1 MSIIIANI
9 SSFFISLMLLPLVIK
24 VSKSIN
30 LLDNP
35 DIRKTH
41 AVSTPVLGGVA
52 ILIGF
57 IIALLFSVSFVELIQ
72 LKYLLFGIMI
82 IFFMGVR
89 DDISGLLARHK
100 LFAQVFAAFLV
111 VGFSDIRLDGFYGI
125 MGIGEMPGWF
135 TFLFSI
141 FVIVALTNSFNL
153 IDGIDGL
160 AGSVGL
166 LILLFFGIVFYLNGD
181 EAFAALCASLA
192 GATFAFL
199 FFNWHPA
206 RIFMGDTGSMVIGFV
221 VSTCAI
227 QFINLLPSTYS
238 GIFGIKSTVALATAA
253 LILPILDTTRVFII
267 RFWHGQNPLDPDR
280 GHLHHEL
287 LRLGFS
293 DRQVTIT
300 LLLFNFTVLLGTLSL
315 NTYFGN
321 GILILIISVFCCCL
335 VLGLELRL
343 IKLRNEKAMT
353 KSNGNSDL
361 YISKSA

>member
-1 MSIIIANI
+1 MSIIIATV
-9 SSFFISLMLLPLVIK
+9 SSFFITLMLLPLVIK

-35 DIRKTH
+35 DIRKAH
-41 AVSTPVLGGVA
+41 SVSTPVLGGVA
-52 ILIGF
+52 ILFGF
-57 IIALLFSVSFVELIQ
+57 IIALLFSISFVELIQ
-72 LKYLLFGIMI
+72 LKYLLFGILV
-82 IFFMGVR
+82 IFFMGIR
-89 DDISGLLARHK
+89 DDISVLIAKHK

-111 VGFSDIRLDGFYGI
+111 VQFSDIQLDGFYGI
-125 MGIGEMPGWF
+125 MGVSEMPAWF
-135 TFLFSI
+135 TFLFSV
-141 FVIVALTNSFNL
+141 FVLVALTNSFNL

-166 LILLFFGIVFYLNGD
+166 LILTFFGIVFYLNGD
-181 EAFAALCASLA
+181 GAFAALSASLA

-206 RIFMGDTGSMVIGFV
+206 KIFMGDTGSMLIGFV

-227 QFINLLPSTYS
+227 QFINISPSSYF
-238 GIFGIKSTVALATAA
+238 GIFEIKATVALAAAA
-253 LILPILDTTRVFII
+253 LILPIVDTTRVFII

-280 GHLHHEL
+280 RHLHHEL

-300 LLLFNFTVLLGTLSL
+300 LLLFNLTVLFGTLSL
-315 NTYFGN
+315 NSHLGN
-321 GILILIISVFCCCL
+321 GVLLLAIGLFCGLL
-335 VLGLELRL
+335 VLGLQLRL
-343 IKLRNEKAMT
+343 IRLRKEKP
-353 KSNGNSDL
+353 KSNSGNNSDL